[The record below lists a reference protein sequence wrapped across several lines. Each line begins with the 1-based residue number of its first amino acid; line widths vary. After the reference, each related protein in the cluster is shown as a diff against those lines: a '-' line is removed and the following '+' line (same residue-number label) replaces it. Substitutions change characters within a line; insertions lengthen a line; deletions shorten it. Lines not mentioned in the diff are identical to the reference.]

1 MSEKG
6 FSLKQDR
13 LSEGRVF
20 RDPIHNY
27 IHVDYGIFWKLIN
40 TREMQRLRRI
50 HQLGGACQVYH
61 GAEHSRF
68 NHSLGVYEVVRQ
80 MCENTALKDQ
90 LSEYDEVCVLCAAL
104 LHDVGH
110 GPFSHAFEHI
120 FPVHHEVYTTKIIL
134 GHSEVHDVLKSYDD
148 KLPHDVASIV
158 DKSHPY
164 HLLIQMITSQLD
176 GDRMDFLLRDSY
188 FTGTTY
194 GKFDMNRI
202 LRTMRVFDRQL
213 VFKESGTQAIENYI
227 LARYH
232 MYWQVYYHPVS
243 RSYEQLLG
251 AVFLRIKDLY
261 QQGYLFQKD
270 ISLLI
275 PFLENTVTVED
286 YLRLDES
293 VLQYYLTIFQ
303 DEEDT
308 ILKDLSYRFLNRHL
322 FKYSDLKTPEQ
333 LNQLRQLAQEKGYP
347 PRYYILTDDQKQVPY
362 QYGMSGDVDEIL
374 ILKDEHLFPLSEVS
388 EVVYAIVHSSRSK
401 SDAKVYYPQEIFTEF

>member
-1 MSEKG
+1 MSEKV

-13 LSEGRVF
+13 LLEGRVF

-40 TREMQRLRRI
+40 TKEMQRLRRI

-80 MCENTALKDQ
+80 MCESVALKEQ
-90 LSEYDEVCVLCAAL
+90 LSEYDQVCVLCAAL
-104 LHDVGH
+104 LHDIGH

-120 FPVHHEVYTTKIIL
+120 FPIHHEIYTTKIIL
-134 GHSEVHDVLKSYDD
+134 GHSEVHDVLKSYDEH
-148 KLPHDVASIV
+148 LPTDIARII
-158 DKSHPY
+158 DKSHP
-164 HLLIQMITSQLD
+164 HQILIQMITSQLD

-202 LRTMRVFDRQL
+202 LRTMRIFQGQL

-251 AVFLRIKDLY
+251 SLFLRVRDLY
-261 QQGYLFQKD
+261 QEGYVFKKD

-275 PFLENTVTVED
+275 PFLENHVSVED

-293 VLQYYLTIFQ
+293 VLQYYIASFQ
-303 DEEDT
+303 DETDS
-308 ILKDLSYRFLNRHL
+308 ILSDLAYRFLNRHL
-322 FKYSDLKTPEQ
+322 LKYCDLKTPKRLAQ
-333 LNQLRQLAQEKGYP
+333 LQALAQEKGYP

-362 QYGMSGDVDEIL
+362 QYNMNDDVNEIL
-374 ILKDEHLFPLSEVS
+374 ILKDEKLYPLSEVS

-401 SDAKVYYPQEIFTEF
+401 RDTKVYYPQEIINDL